1 MCSIWLKEGKLFLH
15 YFFWKLHFFSTQ
27 QNSIINDIKQIESL
41 TIIGKYTAN
50 AALPHLLHPSSLFL
64 LSNTS
69 HSRAQEIMTVTS
81 GNLSY
86 NTENYSKNTGWSG
99 YTVNGKFWI
108 LVFTNIILYIKWLHL
123 HCGSLNQ

>member
-1 MCSIWLKEGKLFLH
+1 MVVKKGNFSCIILKIAVFRRNK
-15 YFFWKLHFFSTQ
+15 T
-27 QNSIINDIKQIESL
+27 IINDIKQIESL

-86 NTENYSKNTGWSG
+86 NTENYSKNTG
-99 YTVNGKFWI
+99 
-108 LVFTNIILYIKWLHL
+108 
-123 HCGSLNQ
+123 